1 MVKCKKNVDSEF
13 TDKDIDV
20 KELPEYVEELYTTY
34 LDLSELLCVK
44 YNWRNLKIRS
54 LKKEDFF
61 PYLSVDNILYL
72 VSFVIDVWSTIIKN
86 DKDEVLFKPKTELEN
101 LTLLS
106 SDWEKILEVIE
117 VVRKKILN

>member
-1 MVKCKKNVDSEF
+1 M
-13 TDKDIDV
+13 
-20 KELPEYVEELYTTY
+20 
-34 LDLSELLCVK
+34 DLSELLCVK

-72 VSFVIDVWSTIIKN
+72 VSFVINVWSTIIKN